1 LKQKI
6 TPYIY
11 VLFLVV
17 FSNNFFAQKFN
28 LRLLSE
34 KANNNA
40 VLEKIKFQ
48 HTHADSIA
56 VLNEIDEI
64 SSFLKNIGYFTNTI
78 NKITKIDTTYIAEFS
93 LGDKIEKVIIRNP
106 PKEFMELLELTKEND
121 TISIPITQLQFLLN
135 TISKK
140 LDKEGKS
147 FSKVQLS
154 DIEIKEKVIF
164 ADLKIHEST
173 ERTINKV
180 LIKGYELFPKAHIK
194 HYFNIKENTVF
205 NREKIEEIS
214 TSTRSLQFAKETK
227 EPEVL
232 FTKDS
237 TLLYIYLKKKQN
249 NSFDGLVNFTSKEK
263 GGILFNGHLDLK
275 LNNILNSGERFELF
289 WNSIGEEKQEFK
301 VATEIPYVFNT
312 PVSPSITFTLF
323 KQDSTFLNT
332 ELKTN
337 LSYNINSKTKIAA
350 TYSSINSKNLQENTT
365 TNSVEEF
372 KNSFWGF
379 IFSYSKPRNDHF
391 NNDKILLKVHPTIGH
406 RNSKVSTSKQVKIEL
421 TTSYIWE
428 LNERSSIFIKNKTG
442 YLTSDDFLDNE
453 LYRIG
458 GANSIRGYNEQSIY
472 TNRFSVFNIEY
483 RFLTSQ
489 TSYLYSIT
497 DIASVNSGANN
508 ETLLGIGVGYLFKT
522 NNSQI
527 NISTAVGKNTSN
539 KFDFNTSKI
548 IIRWKNY
555 F

>member
-1 LKQKI
+1 M
-6 TPYIY
+6 
-11 VLFLVV
+11 
-17 FSNNFFAQKFN
+17 
-28 LRLLSE
+28 SE
-34 KANNNA
+34 KTYNNA

-48 HTHADSIA
+48 HTHADSTA
-56 VLNEIDEI
+56 VFNEIDEI
-64 SSFLKNIGYFTNTI
+64 SSFLKNIGYFTNSI

-93 LGDKIEKVIIRNP
+93 LGDKIEKVIIRNAS
-106 PKEFMELLELTKEND
+106 KETIKLLNLPEKND
-121 TISIPITQLQFLLN
+121 TIQIPIAQLQFLLN
-135 TISKK
+135 AISKK

-173 ERTINKV
+173 QRTINKV

-214 TSTRSLQFAKETK
+214 TSTRSLQFVKETK
-227 EPEVL
+227 KPDVL

-263 GGILFNGHLDLK
+263 GGVLFNGHLDLK

-289 WNSIGEEKQEFK
+289 WNSIGEEKQEFN
-301 VATEIPYVFNT
+301 VSTEIPYVVNT
-312 PVSPSITFTLF
+312 PITPSIFFTLF

-332 ELKTN
+332 EFKTN

-350 TYSSINSKNLQENTT
+350 TYSNVNSKNLQENTT

-379 IFSYSKPRNDHF
+379 MFYYSTPRNDDF
-391 NNDKILLKVHPTIGH
+391 YNDKFFLKIHPTFGY
-406 RNSKVSTSKQVKIEL
+406 RDSKISTTRQIKIEL
-421 TTSYIWE
+421 TTSYIWD
-428 LNERSSIFIKNKTG
+428 LSQRSSIFIKNKTG
-442 YLTSDDFLDNE
+442 YLTSDDYLDNE

-472 TNRFSVFNIEY
+472 TNRFSAFNIEY

-497 DIASVNSGANN
+497 DIARINSGTNN
-508 ETLLGIGVGYLFKT
+508 ETLLGLGIGYLFKT

-527 NISTAVGKNTSN
+527 NISTAVGKNASN

-548 IIRWKNY
+548 IIGWKNY